1 MVLMERVIS
10 VLKGSYRKANISFF
24 YKNMIVLVLGNSL
37 AKIVALLAIPIIT
50 RIYEPSAFGE
60 LSIFM
65 AIVAIVSPLLSLR
78 YLMAIP
84 IVISDRVAINIL
96 FMCFCFI
103 TINTVFLAV
112 FVYLGYDILLSISF
126 FSDISPNIVMLF
138 VAIYLTSIS
147 ELLVLWGTRKKRFT
161 SLSKSLVFQS
171 LLGVLV
177 KIVLGLLNI
186 KEFGLIIGQI
196 VQQGSGS
203 ILLAKNFSSDI
214 SRLVK
219 DIRLKK
225 IKLLARYFS
234 DLPKF
239 RLPSQVLLVIATQL
253 PVLFCAA
260 FYNESTTGQ
269 LGLALTT
276 LAIPIQLFGN
286 STGKVYFSEV
296 SSIGKYNKSLIRSVT
311 NKLVVRLFLFS
322 LFPTVTLVFFG
333 EYLFVKI
340 FGSNWQLA
348 GNIAEIIAIS
358 LMFQFISTPIV
369 NLLTVLERQRTFLMI
384 NAMRMLLVL
393 LALSSSYIMAA
404 SVEIMMVIYS
414 GALSLSY
421 ICTLLIIYK
430 NMR

>member
-1 MVLMERVIS
+1 
-10 VLKGSYRKANISFF
+10 
-24 YKNMIVLVLGNSL
+24 MIVLVLGSGL
-37 AKIVALLAIPIIT
+37 AKVVAFLAIPIIT

-84 IVISDRVAINIL
+84 IVKSDRVAINIL
-96 FMCFCFI
+96 FLCFCFV
-103 TINTVFLAV
+103 TINTVALAA
-112 FVYLGYDILLSISF
+112 FVYIGYDILLNIRF
-126 FSDISPNIVMLF
+126 FSNTSPNISMLF
-138 VAIYLTSIS
+138 IAIYLTSIS
-147 ELLVLWGTRKKRFT
+147 ELLILWGTRKKKFT
-161 SLSKSLVFQS
+161 ILSKSLVFQS

-177 KIVLGLLNI
+177 KIALGLLNI
-186 KEFGLIIGQI
+186 KELGLIIGQI

-203 ILLAKNFSSDI
+203 ILLAKNFASDI
-214 SRLVK
+214 NKLIK
-219 DIRLKK
+219 DISVKK
-225 IKLLARYFS
+225 IILLTCYFS

-253 PVLFCAA
+253 PILFCAA
-260 FYNESTTGQ
+260 IYNESTTGQ

-296 SSIGKYNKSLIRSVT
+296 SSIGKYNKSVIRSVT
-311 NKLVVRLFLFS
+311 NKLVIRLFLFS
-322 LFPTVTLVFFG
+322 LFPTVTLAFFG

-358 LMFQFISTPIV
+358 LMFQFISMPIV
-369 NLLTVLERQRTFLMI
+369 NLLTVLEKQKTFLII

-393 LALSSSYIMAA
+393 LALSTSYIMTA
-404 SVEIMMVIYS
+404 SVETMMIIYS